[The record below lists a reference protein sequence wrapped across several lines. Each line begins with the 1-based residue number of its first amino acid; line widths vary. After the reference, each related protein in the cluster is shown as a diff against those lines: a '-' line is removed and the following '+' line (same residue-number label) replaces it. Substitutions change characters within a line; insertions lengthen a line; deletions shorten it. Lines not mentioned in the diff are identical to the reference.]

1 MVLERLAK
9 PSVVKSAS
17 GFESPVF
24 RQLLYFCDNVKISVD
39 FSQRLCYTCIHEL
52 RSCSP
57 FANSEQK
64 KKMLYF
70 YDRHKKSVDKAS
82 DPVII
87 DTVELIVIQ

>member
-1 MVLERLAK
+1 MVVIAYIMM
-9 PSVVKSAS
+9 
-17 GFESPVF
+17 
-24 RQLLYFCDNVKISVD
+24 LLYFCNKVKISVD

-64 KKMLYF
+64 KKTLYF

-87 DTVELIVIQ
+87 DVVELIVIQQKSSLKL